1 MSESRGDRRKNL
13 TPDAVKKQGLTP
25 ETAMSGDWLNDIRP
39 DGMSGWEHL
48 PDIGLYMD
56 QVLTFVERQLAMYR
70 RGDDDRLVTAAMVNN
85 YIKDGLVPR
94 AESKK
99 YAPPHLALL
108 LMIGTL
114 KQVLSIPDIKRMISA
129 DIGPSSVEK
138 LYGRFLELQRA
149 ALRDTTDL
157 VRRAG
162 LPDRDT
168 DPAEGRE
175 RLRRLALELVVEAR
189 TRVLASQRVLD
200 MLDQM
205 DQVWTANSE
214 DLRRGR
220 KDREPESLG
229 TN

>member
-1 MSESRGDRRKNL
+1 MSESRGGRRKNRAANASGGAL
-13 TPDAVKKQGLTP
+13 
-25 ETAMSGDWLNDIRP
+25 SGDWLNDIKP
-39 DGMSGWEHL
+39 DGMAGWEHL

-56 QVLTFVERQLAMYR
+56 QVLTLVERQLTMYR
-70 RGDDDRLVTAAMVNN
+70 RGDDDRLVSAAMVNN

-99 YAPPHLALL
+99 YAPSHLALL

-129 DIGPSSVEK
+129 EKDPASVEK

-205 DQVWTANSE
+205 DQVWPTE
-214 DLRRGR
+214 TEELRHGR
-220 KDREPESLG
+220 KDKEPESLG